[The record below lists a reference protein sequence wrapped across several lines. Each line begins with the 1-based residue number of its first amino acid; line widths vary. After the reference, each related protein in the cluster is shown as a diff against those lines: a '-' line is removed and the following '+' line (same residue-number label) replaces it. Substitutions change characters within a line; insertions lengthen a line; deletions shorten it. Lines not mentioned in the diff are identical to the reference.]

1 MNKPLLY
8 FSYLIIIA
16 NFLFFLIGFTNNIGI
31 VGSYLGFLG
40 AIGTDPVII
49 FYAVIT
55 GAGLVVQQSRFS
67 ILYFILAAVV
77 GAAAVHYF
85 LGTKMFIIDVV
96 RFDAL
101 LIMPALIVIV
111 ASFFSPKSKDSAK
124 KAPAKK
130 VPIKK
135 FNKDSNKGIRS
146 ILLILIISVSTFL
159 LVTPSPRESLVGEN
173 VTQYVLKPFFTSSRI
188 LKCTKKRWYGS
199 TLLPMFKC
207 YTVDIDK
214 FTVEN
219 NLEKTQVED
228 WVSSQKKL
236 PPEVLLNSKIHK
248 SNSGIGTFYLK
259 KKYSTDKNTVT
270 KTINILHP
278 ILLIILIFYTWR
290 LRFCITGITVSLFK
304 KIKAAI

>member
-1 MNKPLLY
+1 MGLLI
-8 FSYLIIIA
+8 FSYLVIVS
-16 NFLFFLIGFTNNIGI
+16 NFLFFVVGISANIGF
-31 VGSYLGFLG
+31 VGAFMGGLM
-40 AIGTDPVII
+40 AIGTDPII
-49 FYAVIT
+49 IMMGIIIGTA
-55 GAGLVVQQSRFS
+55 LVVHQSRFS

-85 LGTKMFIIDVV
+85 LGTTKVFVDVV

-124 KAPAKK
+124 KAPTKK

-146 ILLILIISVSTFL
+146 ILLLLIISVSTFL

-236 PPEVLLNSKIHK
+236 PPEVLLNSKIDK

-259 KKYSTDKNTVT
+259 KKYTTDKNTVT

-290 LRFCITGITVSLFK
+290 LRFCIAGVTISLFK

>member
-1 MNKPLLY
+1 MNKSLLY
-8 FSYLIIIA
+8 FSILILVS
-16 NFLFFLIGFTNNIGI
+16 NFLFFVVGILANISF
-31 VGSYLGFLG
+31 VGTFMGGLM
-40 AIGTDPVII
+40 AIGTDPIIILMSIVIGTVLI
-49 FYAVIT
+49 N
-55 GAGLVVQQSRFS
+55 LQSRFLV
-67 ILYFILAAVV
+67 IYFILASIV
-77 GAAAVHYF
+77 GATVVHF
-85 LGTKMFIIDVV
+85 ILGTTKLIVDIVRVDV
-96 RFDAL
+96 L
-101 LIMPALIVIV
+101 LIIPSIIIVV
-111 ASFFSPKSKDSAK
+111 ASFFGPKSKASTK
-124 KAPAKK
+124 KTK
-130 VPIKK
+130 VKVKHRVKI
-135 FNKDSNKGIRS
+135 NKDSNKGIRS

-236 PPEVLLNSKIHK
+236 PPEVLLNSKIDK

-290 LRFCITGITVSLFK
+290 LRFCITGVTISLFK